1 MDFVAVVMAII
12 NTVTSVGVWDTFS
25 IATRKGIGSALERG
39 RLVGRILNTC
49 PLVGQ
54 QLHAIR
60 AATHP
65 LGVWDWK
72 AEVAA
77 VSIRVCQ
84 SVAEVET

>member
-1 MDFVAVVMAII
+1 MAVVDAVASVAVGDAFAV
-12 NTVTSVGVWDTFS
+12 
-25 IATRKGIGSALERG
+25 ATRKGIGAALQRG
-39 RLVGRILNTC
+39 GLIGGVFNTRL
-49 PLVGQ
+49 LVGQ

-60 AATHP
+60 TATHP

-77 VSIRVCQ
+77 VSVRVCQ